1 MKTLI
6 LQNEH
11 EMRFIDMPRNDPEGK
26 AIVQIKSIGICGTDT
41 SAYKGDFPM
50 ISYPRILGHELAGEI
65 VSVPDNDRGIQ
76 AGDRVVI
83 EPYMYCGACYPC
95 SIGKTNCCE
104 NLKVLGVHV
113 DGGMT
118 EYIAHDLHL
127 IHKTPDP
134 VPWEHL
140 AMVEPL
146 TISLHGVH
154 RIDPTPGE
162 HVVIT
167 GAGTIGLLAAQVVL
181 QAGAV
186 PILVDML
193 EKRLQLAH
201 RLGIEHTINPNEQDP
216 VEAVRKLT
224 GGRMAEAL
232 IEASGSP
239 AAVRGAID
247 LVAFA
252 GRISLI
258 GYSKREVTLPTFM
271 ITRKELDIRG
281 SRNSAREFPLAIEL
295 ITGGK
300 VKVDPIITH
309 VIDFDEL
316 PNYFQLITNHPNDF
330 LKIIAK
336 LN

>member
-11 EMRFIDMPRNDPEGK
+11 EMNIIDIPRNDREGK
-26 AIVQIKSIGICGTDT
+26 TIVKIKSIGICGTDT

-76 AGDRVVI
+76 VGDRVVV
-83 EPYMYCGACYPC
+83 EPYMYCGTCYPC

-104 NLKVLGVHV
+104 NLKVLGVHL

-127 IHKTPDP
+127 IHKTPDH

-140 AMVEPL
+140 TMVEPL
-146 TISLHGVH
+146 TISIHGVH
-154 RIDPTPGE
+154 RIDPKPGE

-186 PILVDML
+186 PILIDML
-193 EKRLQLAH
+193 EKRLQLANQ
-201 RLGIEHTINPNEQDP
+201 LGIQHTINPNEKDP
-216 VEAVRKLT
+216 VEAVHELT

-239 AAVRGAID
+239 AAVRSAID

-252 GRISLI
+252 GRISLV

-271 ITRKELDIRG
+271 ITRKELEIRG
-281 SRNSAREFPLAIEL
+281 SRNSAREFPLAVEL

-300 VKVDPIITH
+300 VKVDPIITN

-316 PNYFQLITNHPNDF
+316 PEYFERVTENPNDY
-330 LKIIAK
+330 LKIIAR
-336 LN
+336 LQ